1 MARRV
6 RTVIMGAGGRDF
18 HTFNMLY
25 RDDPTHEVIAFTAAQ
40 IPGIAGRR
48 YPAML
53 AGSLYPDGIAIHDE
67 AVLETLIRDHE
78 ADRVVFAYSDVAH
91 VAVMNRASA
100 VLAAGAEF
108 VLPDPMRSMLPAPL
122 PVIAVCAVR
131 TGCGKSQVA
140 RWIGQRLVARGLRI
154 GVIRHPMPYGD
165 LAEQAVQRFART
177 EDLDAARCT
186 IEEREE
192 YEPHIAAGLVVYAG
206 AETAAVLAAAA
217 AESDVLLWD
226 GGNNDF
232 PFIHPDLLIVLADAL
247 RPGHERLF
255 HPGEAVLRRADIVL
269 IAKANAAAETDVA
282 SLAASVRTL
291 NPRAQILRGASVVR
305 LDDPDAVRGR
315 RVLVVEDGPTLTH
328 GGMPHG
334 AGFLAARAAGAAEIV
349 DPRRSAAAEIA
360 AVFAAYPQLGPVLP
374 AMGYSEAQRSAL
386 VATIAGSAAE
396 VVVAGTPADLTPLL
410 TGIRPVVRAR
420 YDYAE
425 METTGLGAAIETFL
439 IRHGLATG
447 PGQSAAAP
455 K

>member
-18 HTFNMLY
+18 HTFNTLY
-25 RDDPTHEVIAFTAAQ
+25 RDDPASEVIAFTAAQ

-53 AGSLYPDGIAIHDE
+53 AGPLYPDGIAIHDE
-67 AVLETLIRDHE
+67 AELETLIRDQ
-78 ADRVVFAYSDVAH
+78 AVDRVVFAYSDVAH
-91 VAVMNRASA
+91 VTVMNRASA

-108 VLPDPMRSMLPAPL
+108 VLPDPIRSMLRAPL

-140 RWIGQRLVARGLRI
+140 RWIGQRLVARGLRV

-165 LAEQAVQRFART
+165 LTEQAVQRFART

-247 RPGHERLF
+247 RPGHEHLF
-255 HPGEAVLRRADIVL
+255 HPGEAVLRRADIAL

-291 NPRAQILRGASVVR
+291 NPRAQILCGASVVR

-410 TGIRPVVRAR
+410 AGIRPVVRAR

-425 METTGLGAAIETFL
+425 METPGIGAAIETFL
-439 IRHGLATG
+439 IGHDLATG
-447 PGQSAAAP
+447 PGQPAAAP

>member
-18 HTFNMLY
+18 HTFNTLY
-25 RDDPTHEVIAFTAAQ
+25 RDDPASEVIAFTAAQ

-78 ADRVVFAYSDVAH
+78 VDRVVFAYSDVAH

-140 RWIGQRLVARGLRI
+140 RWIGQRLAARGLRI

-291 NPRAQILRGASVVR
+291 NPRAQILRGAPVVR

-374 AMGYSEAQRSAL
+374 AMGYSGAQRSAL

-410 TGIRPVVRAR
+410 AGIRPVVRAR

-425 METTGLGAAIETFL
+425 METPGLGAAIETFL
-439 IRHGLATG
+439 IGHGLATG
-447 PGQSAAAP
+447 PRQSAAAP

>member
-1 MARRV
+1 MARRI

-18 HTFNMLY
+18 HSFNMLY
-25 RDDPTHEVIAFTAAQ
+25 RGDPAHEVMAFTAAQ

-48 YPAML
+48 YPPTL
-53 AGSLYPDGIAIHDE
+53 AGPLYPEGIAIHDE
-67 AVLETLIRDHE
+67 TELEALIRDN
-78 ADRVVFAYSDVAH
+78 AVDRVVFAYSDLAH
-91 VAVMNRASA
+91 VAVMQCASA

-108 VLPDPMRSMLPAPL
+108 VLPDPLRSMLPAPL

-140 RWIGQRLVARGLRI
+140 RWIGRRLVALGLRV

-165 LAEQAVQRFART
+165 LAEQTVQRFVRA

-192 YEPHIAAGLVVYAG
+192 YEPHIAAGLAVYAG
-206 AETAAVLAAAA
+206 VETAAVLTSAAQDN
-217 AESDVLLWD
+217 DVLLWD

-232 PFIHPDLLIVLADAL
+232 PFIRPDLLIVLADAL

-255 HPGEAVLRRADIVL
+255 HPGEAVLRRADIAL
-269 IAKANAAAETDVA
+269 IAKANAATEGDVA
-282 SLAASVRTL
+282 TVAGSVRAL
-291 NPRAQILRGASVVR
+291 NPHAEVLRGASVVR
-305 LDDPDAVRGR
+305 LEDTASVRGR

-334 AGFLAARAAGAAEIV
+334 AGLLAARAAGAAEIV
-349 DPRRSAAAEIA
+349 DPRRSATPEIA
-360 AVFAAYPQLGPVLP
+360 VLFDAYPQLGPVLP
-374 AMGYSEAQRSAL
+374 AMGYSDAQCREL
-386 VATIAGSAAE
+386 VATIAASRAE
-396 VVVAGTPADLTPLL
+396 VVVSGTPADLTRLL
-410 TGIRPVVRAR
+410 AGVRPVVRAR

-425 METTGLGAAIETFL
+425 IDTPGLGAAIDAFL
-439 IRHGLATG
+439 VRHGLAAG
-447 PGQSAAAP
+447 PDQVAVSP

>member
-1 MARRV
+1 MARRI

-18 HTFNMLY
+18 HTFNTLY
-25 RDDPTHEVIAFTAAQ
+25 RDDPAHEVIAFTAAQ
-40 IPGIAGRR
+40 IPGISGRR
-48 YPAML
+48 YPPML
-53 AGSLYPDGIAIHDE
+53 AGPLYPDGIAIHDE
-67 AVLETLIRDHE
+67 AELDALIRNHAVE
-78 ADRVVFAYSDVAH
+78 RVVFAYSDVAH

-100 VLAAGAEF
+100 VLAGGAEF
-108 VLPDPMRSMLPAPL
+108 VLPDPVGSMLPAKL

-131 TGCGKSQVA
+131 TGCGKSQVT
-140 RWIGQRLVARGLRI
+140 RWIGRRLAEHGLRV

-165 LAEQAVQRFART
+165 LAMQAVQRFARA

-192 YEPHIAAGLVVYAG
+192 YEPHIAAGLAVYAG
-206 AETAAVLAAAA
+206 AETSAVLAAAA
-217 AESDVLLWD
+217 ADSDLLLWD

-232 PFIHPDLLIVLADAL
+232 PFIRPDLLIVLADAL

-255 HPGEAVLRRADIVL
+255 HPGEAVLRRADIAL
-269 IAKANAAAETDVA
+269 IAKANAANEADVA
-282 SLAASVRTL
+282 TIAASVRTL
-291 NPRAQILRGASVVR
+291 NPRAQVLRGASVVT
-305 LDDPDAVRGR
+305 LDDPDVVRGR

-334 AGFLAARAAGAAEIV
+334 AGLFAARAAGAGEIV
-349 DPRRSAAAEIA
+349 DPRRSAAPEIA

-386 VATIAGSAAE
+386 VATIAGSVAE

-410 TGIRPVVRAR
+410 AGIRPVVRAR

-425 METTGLGAAIETFL
+425 METPGIGAAIDAFL
-439 IRHGLATG
+439 VRHRLAAG
-447 PGQSAAAP
+447 SVQPAASP